1 MNFKS
6 GTNDAT
12 KKQGYETVKKYMVH
26 VSKLIT
32 FSPDQLVSEAIDIIL
47 EKKISGAPVLDK
59 TGRLVG
65 MLSEKDCLRLI
76 IDKAYHNMPNENKKV
91 SDYMTREV
99 RTVAAE
105 LDIVTVA
112 NRFLVSP
119 VRRLP
124 VVEDDVLIGQ
134 ISRRDVLKAA
144 REIEATTW

>member
-6 GTNDAT
+6 GTNDTT